1 MDNIEQIKEDRIN
14 FLNQV
19 YELSNGQIGVIIDG
33 EVLGNKLG
41 FDRDKSLSIYHYLNS
56 ERLTEPMGAG
66 MRLSITHEGIRFV
79 ESDSKAVLGYGLAH
93 VNNHNTINIQTMNGG
108 AIQQATNHS
117 TINLIASENA
127 ISEIDTFIQQL
138 LELLKNMNEQDEVVK
153 ELYADINTIKSQKS
167 SPKPKKTILSS
178 SLASIKS
185 ILEGTVAGVAG
196 TLLAP
201 RVMEL
206 INYSSQLIQ
215 SLNH

>member
-1 MDNIEQIKEDRIN
+1 MEQIKEDRIK
-14 FLNQV
+14 FLNRV
-19 YELSNGQIGVIIDG
+19 YELSTGQIGVIIDG
-33 EVLGNKLG
+33 EVLGNELG
-41 FDRDKSLSIYHYLNS
+41 FDRNKSLSIYHYLNDGK
-56 ERLTEPMGAG
+56 LTEPMGAG
-66 MRLSITHEGIRFV
+66 MRLSITYHGIKFV
-79 ESDSKAVLGYGLAH
+79 ENDSKDLGYA
-93 VNNHNTINIQTMNGG
+93 NNHNTINIQTMNGG
-108 AIQQATNHS
+108 AIQQATSHS
-117 TINLIASENA
+117 TINFVASEKT
-127 ISEIDTFIQQL
+127 ISEIDTFIQEL

-185 ILEGTVAGVAG
+185 ILEGTVSGIAG

-201 RVMEL
+201 KVMEL